1 VQDETQ
7 TRFAGWQ
14 YIDGDRPG
22 YHGGTALGYSILN
35 RLPQFSLPELF
46 SHGAILGIFIGA
58 VLWLAGARISGREQ
72 VADRYWWLRNYDK
85 RCRRGGH
92 HHHG

>member
-1 VQDETQ
+1 MRRKHASLVGNTLMGIGL
-7 TRFAGWQ
+7 A
-14 YIDGDRPG
+14 IMV
-22 YHGGTALGYSILN
+22 GGVGYSILN